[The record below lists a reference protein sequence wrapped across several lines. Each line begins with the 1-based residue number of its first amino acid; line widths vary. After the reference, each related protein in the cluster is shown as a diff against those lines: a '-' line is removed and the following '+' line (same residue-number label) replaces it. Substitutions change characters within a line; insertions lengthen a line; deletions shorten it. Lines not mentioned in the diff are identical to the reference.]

1 MYRFSLSCFSC
12 IYINT
17 HIPGLHL
24 YPQAY
29 LAFFV
34 IDDLQMAQSAKA
46 LVSERRISV
55 DHRTCLNQCFH
66 FQIPAIIYICSFVVS
81 VMLQVYKKFKPY
93 SSSPSLKTSVLKI
106 DLGGA

>member
-1 MYRFSLSCFSC
+1 MYRFSLSCFSS

-46 LVSERRISV
+46 LVSERSISV
-55 DHRTCLNQCFH
+55 DHRTFFL
-66 FQIPAIIYICSFVVS
+66 IIVIIN
-81 VMLQVYKKFKPY
+81 
-93 SSSPSLKTSVLKI
+93 SSSKEAIGKYRDPV
-106 DLGGA
+106 